1 MNAPLIWRGLN
12 KSQGLPP
19 TTTTTTTTTWAI
31 GDYKG
36 AFDSST
42 NSQNH
47 NSQHRR
53 RYRKFLGYA
62 SQVKQIFPQ
71 FDT

>member
-19 TTTTTTTTTWAI
+19 TTTTTTWAI

-42 NSQNH
+42 NSQNQ
-47 NSQHRR
+47 NSQHR